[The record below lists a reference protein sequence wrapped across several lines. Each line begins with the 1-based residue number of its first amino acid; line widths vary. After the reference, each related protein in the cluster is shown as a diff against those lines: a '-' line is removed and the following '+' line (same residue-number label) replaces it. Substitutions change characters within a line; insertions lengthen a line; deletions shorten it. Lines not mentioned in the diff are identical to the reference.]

1 MSEEEMRSKTS
12 VGGGGRGEGSGGR
25 NGSQDSTEL
34 VQVESHLLP
43 LNLAQ
48 ERGGRDTGVTSQASR
63 SLSLKDA
70 TITTLL

>member
-1 MSEEEMRSKTS
+1 MDVRGRDEEQDQR
-12 VGGGGRGEGSGGR
+12 GGAGGGGR

-48 ERGGRDTGVTSQASR
+48 ELGGRDTGVTIQASR
-63 SLSLKDA
+63 SLD
-70 TITTLL
+70 